1 MLVAPPSSPDLVAID
16 LRTQL
21 VAIVEA
27 QTKLKAPSRASL
39 IREQLIN
46 TAEAA
51 VRSLLAS
58 LIILPW
64 RSDAVTH
71 PVLDAL
77 QILRAL
83 YERASRSGRHEGVL
97 PDTKSLPQLG
107 AAWRG
112 AVNAPDAHRAFVAF
126 EIATLFALRRAMR
139 NGSVG
144 IAHSQPS
151 RRSRREQKPV
161 NKNASNNR

>member
-1 MLVAPPSSPDLVAID
+1 MSWAQRYKTLLAELTVLVAPPSSPDLVAID

-64 RSDAVTH
+64 RFGTYIH
-71 PVLDAL
+71 LC
-77 QILRAL
+77 
-83 YERASRSGRHEGVL
+83 
-97 PDTKSLPQLG
+97 
-107 AAWRG
+107 
-112 AVNAPDAHRAFVAF
+112 FF
-126 EIATLFALRRAMR
+126 
-139 NGSVG
+139 
-144 IAHSQPS
+144 
-151 RRSRREQKPV
+151 
-161 NKNASNNR
+161 